1 MAFVRERLGP
11 EFEPLESIFATEG
24 AFDEAGAAFLVLYDG
39 ERPVGCGGVR
49 MLSADVA
56 EIKRMFVTG
65 PERRHGHGRRLLGEL
80 ERLAAAAGA
89 RRVRLLTTEALR
101 EALELYAAAGYREV
115 EAFTRE
121 GRRDAWLEKQL
132 TMEVE

>member
-1 MAFVRERLGP
+1 
-11 EFEPLESIFATEG
+11 
-24 AFDEAGAAFLVLYDG
+24 
-39 ERPVGCGGVR
+39 

-65 PERRHGHGRRLLGEL
+65 PERRHGHGRRLLHEL

-115 EAFTRE
+115 EAFTRD
-121 GRRDAWLEKQL
+121 GRRDAWLEKPL
-132 TMEVE
+132 TLDEKAVKVG